1 MQLRFAM
8 MFSVTSLAGAFS
20 GLLAF
25 GIRNLNGKDGIS
37 GWRWIFILVRH
48 SLLLPSGHVTVT
60 TGGSFL
66 GGLWT
71 WNFFLG
77 PFLAENHQ
85 VSYKQGAPDILP

>member
-48 SLLLPSGHVTVT
+48 SPLLSSGHV
-60 TGGSFL
+60 
-66 GGLWT
+66 
-71 WNFFLG
+71 
-77 PFLAENHQ
+77 
-85 VSYKQGAPDILP
+85 